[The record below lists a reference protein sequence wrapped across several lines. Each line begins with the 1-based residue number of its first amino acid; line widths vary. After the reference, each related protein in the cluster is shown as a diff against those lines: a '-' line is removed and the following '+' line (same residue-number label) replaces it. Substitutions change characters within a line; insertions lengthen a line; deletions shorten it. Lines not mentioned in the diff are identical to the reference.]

1 MNAAA
6 YLTSQGWRG
15 SGHALHPNG
24 KGISKPLLVSKKTNV
39 LGVGKKAHD
48 AYADQW
54 WSRAFDD
61 TLRSLNG
68 QNITGK
74 VATSNEGDAKWPAIV
89 PTRWT
94 ANGGLYGSFVRGE
107 GLRGT
112 RSAEQDVME
121 TASVVEPPNKKRRLD
136 DSRERLAERDRSS
149 TKNHSKKRTTNKPS
163 SNTGSKNGHASAT
176 TIEAS
181 TEVSPLRSRVSSR
194 DIHQQEVMKNSKT
207 QLVESK
213 IDSNSLTDSTTCS
226 EVAGF
231 VGHSRATPILETADD
246 KETVGQG
253 EPQQHRSKRK
263 ERRLKKQGLIRDAA
277 SNGRETEP
285 NTDPRV
291 KKKKRK
297 RRKDE
302 GP

>member
-54 WSRAFDD
+54 WSRAIDD

-68 QNITGK
+68 QSITGK
-74 VATSNEGDAKWPAIV
+74 VATSNDGDAKSPAIG

-121 TASVVEPPNKKRRLD
+121 TPSDVEPPNKKRRLD

-149 TKNHSKKRTTNKPS
+149 TKNHPKKRTSNKPS
-163 SNTGSKNGHASAT
+163 SNIGSKNGHASAAA
-176 TIEAS
+176 IEAS
-181 TEVSPLRSRVSSR
+181 TEVSPLRSRLSSR
-194 DIHQQEVMKNSKT
+194 DKHQQEVMKNSKAH
-207 QLVESK
+207 LVESK
-213 IDSNSLTDSTTCS
+213 IGLNSLTDSTTCS
-226 EVAGF
+226 EVAGS
-231 VGHSRATPILETADD
+231 VGHSKATPILETADD
-246 KETVGQG
+246 KETAGQG
-253 EPQQHRSKRK
+253 KPQGHRSKRK
-263 ERRLKKQGLIRDAA
+263 ELSLKEQGLIRDGA
-277 SNGRETEP
+277 SNGR
-285 NTDPRV
+285 TDHRV